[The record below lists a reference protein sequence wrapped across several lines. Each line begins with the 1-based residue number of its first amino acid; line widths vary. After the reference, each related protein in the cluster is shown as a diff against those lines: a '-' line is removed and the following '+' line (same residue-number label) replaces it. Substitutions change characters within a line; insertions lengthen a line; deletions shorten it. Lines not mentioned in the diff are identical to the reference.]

1 MPSLLS
7 SAAPQR
13 GRRALLGLFSALAI
27 GMGSLA
33 ALPAHAQEKTLET
46 AFGPV
51 TIKGQPQRVVTLD
64 EGALDT
70 VLAVGMQPVG
80 SVAARGGK
88 DLPNYLQPHAKNV
101 TVVGM
106 TREPSLE
113 AILAQQPDLILASP
127 GLEKRVYDILSKMAP
142 TIVPTTPITAPWQER
157 NALYVS
163 ALGKEAEMQARID
176 AVQQRIES
184 IRSRIDAG
192 QSFSVV
198 RWMPQGPMAMS
209 SKLITGQILT
219 ELGLKG
225 TELAASL
232 GERPHSDILSLENL
246 GAVDADWLFI
256 ATLNEQGEATLAA
269 ARQQPAFSRL
279 GAVSNNRTVT
289 VDGQVWS
296 SGTGVL
302 AAERILEDIERLII
316 KQ

>member
-1 MPSLLS
+1 MLGLLS
-7 SAAPQR
+7 AIGIGIGTLASTP
-13 GRRALLGLFSALAI
+13 ALA
-27 GMGSLA
+27 
-33 ALPAHAQEKTLET
+33 QQKTLET

-51 TIKGQPQRVVTLD
+51 AVKEEPQRVITLD

-88 DLPNYLQPHAKNV
+88 DLPNYLQPHAQNV
-101 TVVGM
+101 PIVGV
-106 TREPSLE
+106 TREPNLE
-113 AILAQQPDLILASP
+113 AIFSQRPDLILASP

-142 TIVPTTPITAPWQER
+142 TIVPNTPATAPWQER
-157 NALYVS
+157 NALYVA
-163 ALGKEAEMQARID
+163 ALGKEDAMQARLAEVD
-176 AVQQRIES
+176 ARIES
-184 IRSRIDAG
+184 LRGRIEPG
-192 QSFSVV
+192 QSFSIV

-219 ELGLKG
+219 ALGMEG
-225 TELAASL
+225 TATAAGL

-246 GAVDADWLFI
+246 GSVDADWMLI
-256 ATLNEQGEATLAA
+256 ATLNEQGDATLAA
-269 ARQQPAFSRL
+269 ARQQPAFNRL
-279 GAVSNNRTVT
+279 NAVRNDRAVT

-302 AAERILEDIERLII
+302 AAEHILDDIERLLS

>member
-1 MPSLLS
+1 MPSFIH
-7 SAAPQR
+7 SAASLR
-13 GRRALLGLFSALAI
+13 GRRALLGLFSALAL
-27 GMGSLA
+27 GLGSLVA
-33 ALPAHAQEKTLET
+33 TPALAQEKTLDT

-51 TIKGQPQRVVTLD
+51 KVKAEPQRVITLD

-88 DLPNYLQPHAKNV
+88 DVPNYLQTHAKDV
-101 TVVGM
+101 TIVGM

-113 AILAQQPDLILASP
+113 AILAQKPDLILAAP

-142 TIVPTTPITAPWQER
+142 TIVPTTPTTAPWQER
-157 NALYVS
+157 NALYVQ
-163 ALGKEAEMQARID
+163 ALGKEAVMQERVAK
-176 AVQQRIES
+176 VQERLASLHDRVE
-184 IRSRIDAG
+184 AG

-209 SKLITGQILT
+209 SKLITGQLLT
-219 ELGLKG
+219 ALGMEG
-225 TELAASL
+225 TKIASEL

-269 ARQQPAFSRL
+269 ARQQAAFNRL
-279 GAVSNNRTVT
+279 GAVSNNRAVT

-302 AAERILEDIERLII
+302 AAERILDDVERILA